1 MKGRRATWLAI
12 AAAAVLSLLV
22 AAPTAVAVQPNP
34 GIVLENGV
42 TQPVFGYADAIRERV
57 WVESSFDTDLD
68 GVLDRIALDIMR
80 PAATELGLETPVIM
94 DASPY
99 YSTLGRGNEGELKRD
114 LDGDG
119 LLDRWPLFYDN
130 YFVPRGYAIVLLDM
144 VGTNNSTGC
153 PVTGGTPDHLSAVV
167 GIDWLNGRRKGY
179 DKDGNEIVADWHN
192 GRTGM
197 IGKSYDGTLANGAAS
212 TGVEGLSTIVPISAI
227 SSWYDYTRSNGVVTR
242 SNSYPSSLSNTVTNP
257 ARRAHCA
264 AVRATMALTD
274 GDESG
279 DYTPFWVERD
289 YNPDAGNVRA
299 SVFVVHGLQ
308 DDNVM
313 PDHFSKWWDALPV
326 NVPKKLW
333 LTRTG
338 HIDPFDFRRTEWVST
353 LHRWFDHELQG
364 VRNGILHED
373 KADIEYAAD
382 EWRTYKRWP
391 VDARNDV
398 SVKLL
403 ADTPTTAGSLVLGP
417 PPTPNVPRV
426 HQTIT
431 DTPSLSETTAISN
444 PTTVTANRRIFLSPP
459 LEAPVHISGTPVVRI
474 RASVNA
480 ADTNFGAVLVDYG
493 PATQV
498 SRTGDGAQNLAT
510 QDCWGE
516 ASAMD
521 DACYLQVAKRI
532 TNVTQWRVS
541 KGILDALNRNSYAVP
556 EPLIA
561 GLEESFT
568 FPLLPQDYVFPVGHR
583 IGLVLVGSYSGY
595 GSQADQNRAT
605 INLNVTETVFDLPVV
620 GGKYAL
626 KRAGLEKVTPA
637 SGMKTALAEPELES
651 ESEVSA
657 GDLTGG

>member
-1 MKGRRATWLAI
+1 MKTRRATWLAI
-12 AAAAVLSLLV
+12 AAAAVLCVLV
-22 AAPTAVAVQPNP
+22 AAPTAAAAPQNP
-34 GIVLENGV
+34 GSSSRTESRN
-42 TQPVFGYADAIRERV
+42 QSFGYADAIRERV

-68 GVLDRIALDIMR
+68 GVADRIALDIMR
-80 PAATELGLETPVIM
+80 PAASESGLKVPVIM

-99 YSTLGRGNEGELKRD
+99 YSTLGRGNESELKRD

-119 LLDRWPLFYDN
+119 LLDRWPLYYDN
-130 YFVPRGYAIVLLDM
+130 YFVPRGYAVVLLDM

-153 PVTGGTPDHLSAVV
+153 PVTGGPPDHLSAVV
-167 GIDWLNGRRKGY
+167 GIDWLNGRAKGY
-179 DKDGNEIVADWHN
+179 DKDGNEVVADWHN

-242 SNSYPSSLSNTVTNP
+242 GNSYPSSLSNTVTNP
-257 ARRAHCA
+257 ARRAYCA

-274 GDESG
+274 GDETG
-279 DYTPFWVERD
+279 DYTPFWLERD
-289 YNPDAGNVRA
+289 YTPDAGNVQA
-299 SVFVVHGLQ
+299 SVFVAHGLQ

-313 PDHFSKWWDALPV
+313 PDHFSKWWDALPA

-338 HIDPFDFRRTEWVST
+338 HIDPFDFRRAEWVST

-364 VRNGILHED
+364 VHNDVLTEPQ
-373 KADIEYAAD
+373 ADIEYAAD
-382 EWRTYKRWP
+382 EWRTYRRWP
-391 VDARNDV
+391 VDARDEV
-398 SVKLL
+398 SLKLL
-403 ADTPTTAGSLVLGP
+403 ADTPTTAGALALGP
-417 PPTPNVPRV
+417 PPTPNLPRV

-431 DTPSLSETTAISN
+431 DTPSLSENNAISN
-444 PTTVTANRRIFLSPP
+444 PTTVTANRRIFLSAP
-459 LEAPVHISGTPVVRI
+459 LEAPVHVSGTPVVRI

-480 ADTNFGAVLVDYG
+480 TDTNFGAVLVDYG

-498 SRTGDGAQNLAT
+498 SRTGDGAQTLTT

-516 ASAMD
+516 ASAAD
-521 DACYLQVAKRI
+521 DACYFQVAKRL

-541 KGILDALNRNSYAVP
+541 KGILDALNRNSYAVA
-556 EPLIA
+556 EPLVA
-561 GLEESFT
+561 GQEASFT

-595 GSQADQNRAT
+595 SSQADQNRAT
-605 INLNVTETVFDLPVV
+605 ISLNVTETLFDLPVV
-620 GGKYAL
+620 GGKNAL
-626 KRAGLEKVTPA
+626 TRAGLEKVTPA
-637 SGMKTALAEPELES
+637 DLIETAADEPES
-651 ESEVSA
+651 EPSER
-657 GDLTGG
+657 DLRDG

>member
-1 MKGRRATWLAI
+1 MKRRRATWLAI
-12 AAAAVLSLLV
+12 AAAAVPCVLA
-22 AAPTAVAVQPNP
+22 AAPTAAAAPQNP
-34 GIVLENGV
+34 GIVVENGV
-42 TQPVFGYADAIRERV
+42 TQPVFGYADAVRERV
-57 WVESSFDTDLD
+57 WVESGFDTDLD
-68 GVLDRIALDIMR
+68 GVPDRIALDIMR
-80 PAATELGLETPVIM
+80 PAASELDLDVPVIM

-99 YSTLGRGNEGELKRD
+99 YSTLGRGNESELKRD

-130 YFVPRGYAIVLLDM
+130 YFVPRGYAVVLLDM

-153 PVTGGTPDHLSAVV
+153 PVTGAAPDHLSAVV
-167 GIDWLNGRRKGY
+167 GIDWLNGRAKGY
-179 DKDGNEIVADWHN
+179 DEDGNEVVVDWHN

-212 TGVEGLSTIVPISAI
+212 TGVEGLATIVPISAI

-242 SNSYPSSLSNTVTNP
+242 SNSYPSSLSNTVTDP
-257 ARRAHCA
+257 DRRAHCA

-274 GDESG
+274 GDETG
-279 DYTPFWVERD
+279 DYTPFWAERD
-289 YNPDAGNVRA
+289 YNPAASNVKA

-313 PDHFSKWWDALPV
+313 PNHFSKWWDALPASV
-326 NVPKKLW
+326 AKKLW

-338 HIDPFDFRRTEWVST
+338 HIDPFDFRRSEWVST

-364 VRNGILHED
+364 VPNDVLTEPE
-373 KADIEYAAD
+373 ADVEYAAD
-382 EWRTYKRWP
+382 EWRTHTRWP
-391 VDARNDV
+391 VDAREEV
-398 SVKLL
+398 SLKLL
-403 ADTPTTAGSLVLGP
+403 ADTATTAGALALGP
-417 PPTPNVPRV
+417 PPTPNLPRV

-431 DTPSLSETTAISN
+431 DTPFLSETNAISN
-444 PTTVTANRRIFLSPP
+444 PTTVTANRRIFLSTP
-459 LEAPVHISGTPVVRI
+459 LEAPVHVSGTPVVRV

-480 ADTNFGAVLVDYG
+480 TDTNFGAILVDYG

-498 SRTGDGAQNLAT
+498 SRTGDGVRTLAT

-516 ASAMD
+516 TSTTD
-521 DACYLQVAKRI
+521 EACYLQVEKRL

-556 EPLIA
+556 ELLVA

-568 FPLLPQDYVFPVGHR
+568 FPLLPQDYVFPAGHR

-595 GSQADQNRAT
+595 SSQADQNRAT
-605 INLNVTETVFDLPVV
+605 ISLNVTETLFDLPVV
-620 GGKYAL
+620 GGKAAL
-626 KRAGLEKVTPA
+626 VRAGLEKVTPA
-637 SGMKTALAEPELES
+637 GVIETPAEEPES
-651 ESEVSA
+651 EASS
-657 GDLTGG
+657 GDLRDG

>member
-1 MKGRRATWLAI
+1 MKRRRATWLAI
-12 AAAAVLSLLV
+12 AAAAVPCVLA
-22 AAPTAVAVQPNP
+22 AAPTVAAAPQNP
-34 GIVLENGV
+34 GIVVENGV
-42 TQPVFGYADAIRERV
+42 TQPVFGYADAVRERV
-57 WVESSFDTDLD
+57 WVESGFDTDLD
-68 GVLDRIALDIMR
+68 GVPDRIALDIMR
-80 PAATELGLETPVIM
+80 PAASELDLDVPVIM

-99 YSTLGRGNEGELKRD
+99 YSTLGRGNESELKRD

-130 YFVPRGYAIVLLDM
+130 YFVPRGYAVVLLDM

-153 PVTGGTPDHLSAVV
+153 PVTGAAPDHLSAVI
-167 GIDWLNGRRKGY
+167 GIDWLNGRAKGY
-179 DKDGNEIVADWHN
+179 DEDGNEVVADWHN

-212 TGVEGLSTIVPISAI
+212 TGVEGLATIVPISAI

-242 SNSYPSSLSNTVTNP
+242 SNSYPSSLSNTVTDP
-257 ARRAHCA
+257 DRRAHCA

-274 GDESG
+274 GDETG
-279 DYTPFWVERD
+279 DYTPFWAERD
-289 YNPDAGNVRA
+289 YNPAASNVKA

-313 PDHFSKWWDALPV
+313 PNHFSKWWDALPASV
-326 NVPKKLW
+326 AKKLW

-338 HIDPFDFRRTEWVST
+338 HIDPFDFRRSEWVST

-364 VRNGILHED
+364 VPNDVLTEPE
-373 KADIEYAAD
+373 ADVEYAAD
-382 EWRTYKRWP
+382 EWRTHTRWP
-391 VDARNDV
+391 VDAREEV
-398 SVKLL
+398 SLKLL
-403 ADTPTTAGSLVLGP
+403 ADTATTAGALALGP
-417 PPTPNVPRV
+417 PPTPNLPRV

-431 DTPSLSETTAISN
+431 DTPFLSETNAISN
-444 PTTVTANRRIFLSPP
+444 PTTVTANRRIFLSTP
-459 LEAPVHISGTPVVRI
+459 LEAPVHVSGTPVVRV

-480 ADTNFGAVLVDYG
+480 TDTNFGAILVDYG

-498 SRTGDGAQNLAT
+498 SRTGDGVRTLAT

-516 ASAMD
+516 TSTTD
-521 DACYLQVAKRI
+521 EACYLQVEKRL

-556 EPLIA
+556 ELLVA

-568 FPLLPQDYVFPVGHR
+568 FPLLPQDYVFPAGHR

-595 GSQADQNRAT
+595 SSQADQNRAT
-605 INLNVTETVFDLPVV
+605 ISLNVTETLFDLPVV
-620 GGKYAL
+620 GGKAAL
-626 KRAGLEKVTPA
+626 VRAGLEKVTPA
-637 SGMKTALAEPELES
+637 GVIETPAWEPES
-651 ESEVSA
+651 EASS
-657 GDLTGG
+657 GDLRDG